1 MSFKQAVDQ
10 VQVAWT
16 ATPSTNGE
24 FAGQMGFRAGRKS
37 RSLFVP
43 RVNPFDV
50 TVLANRVSYSIE
62 AIAHNA
68 VNSTHSC

>member
-16 ATPSTNGE
+16 ATPGTNGE

-43 RVNPFDV
+43 HMNPFDV
-50 TVLANRVSYSIE
+50 TTPANRVSYSVE

-68 VNSTHSC
+68 VDSTHSC